1 MSGTFE
7 CKDSD
12 GGVIRR
18 KYVFYQTLIKKTLT
32 KILFCSS
39 GPPLTLKVTSTWY
52 VVLSSPWNQKL
63 KDAIGDLLELLSDF
77 ELRFTMVVIQYHL

>member
-1 MSGTFE
+1 MSA
-7 CKDSD
+7 KI
-12 GGVIRR
+12 VMVV
-18 KYVFYQTLIKKTLT
+18 KYAVNMFLNQRTLIKKTLT

-63 KDAIGDLLELLSDF
+63 KETIDVYSKLLSDLK
-77 ELRFTMVVIQYHL
+77 LRFTMVVIQYNVC